1 MEIKCQSYHDNL
13 NRPCRDI
20 FADNLSEIL
29 DELSQV
35 ARFYMSS
42 DVDAGTMVKINSA
55 ILQLLK
61 FGKYRF
67 LPVHMVGEAFT
78 RGSMGELG
86 GTTRFTVRNVCIW
99 LSEVLD
105 KQQRISAQKVSEED
119 EEKKKQ
125 EERKFRENKS
135 RNNLYGSAMF
145 RKIEWCHAGLLS
157 PRQYDECT
165 LDKIVDLI
173 ERGYPVSHITPSMII
188 K

>member
-1 MEIKCQSYHDNL
+1 MEIKSQSYHDNL
-13 NRPCRDI
+13 TRLCKDV
-20 FADNLSEIL
+20 FADSLSEIL
-29 DELSQV
+29 DELSQL

-42 DVDAGTMVKINSA
+42 DVDAVTMVKINGA

-61 FGKYRF
+61 FGKYCY
-67 LPVHMVGEAFT
+67 LPVYLVGEAFT

-99 LSEVLD
+99 LGEVLE
-105 KQQRISAQKVSEED
+105 KNQRISAQNVSKED

-125 EERKFRENKS
+125 EEQIFRENKLRS
-135 RNNLYGSAMF
+135 NLYGAALF
-145 RKIEWCHAGLLS
+145 RKIEWCHAGTLS
-157 PRQYDECT
+157 SRQYDECT

-173 ERGYPVSHITPSMII
+173 ERGYPVSQITPSMII